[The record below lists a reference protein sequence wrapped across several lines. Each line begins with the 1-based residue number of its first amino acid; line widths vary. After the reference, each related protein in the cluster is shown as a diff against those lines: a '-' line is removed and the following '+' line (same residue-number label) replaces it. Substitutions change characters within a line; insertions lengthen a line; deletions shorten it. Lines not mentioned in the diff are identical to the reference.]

1 MFKSRN
7 HFGVFV
13 VVLAFAGLFSVTQ
26 ATFNLVPEP
35 VAAQGNFPKGALIAW
50 NAKSGAIPS
59 GWAVCDGT
67 NGTPDLRGRYLRG
80 VATFADVGTMDGK
93 EKHKHTVTG
102 TTDNPRNSNPDA
114 WGNDEDDRNKT
125 PATTGLDHTH
135 KFSGATSE
143 EPNNPLSYTVIY
155 LMKK

>member
-1 MFKSRN
+1 MLKSRN
-7 HFGVFV
+7 YIVALV

-26 ATFNLVPEP
+26 ATFNLSAEP
-35 VAAQGNFPKGALIAW
+35 VAAQGTFPKGAIIAW
-50 NAKSGAIPS
+50 NAKSGAIPA

-93 EKHKHTVTG
+93 EKHHHGVTG

-114 WGNDEDDRNKT
+114 WGNDEDDRHKT

-135 KFSGATSE
+135 KFTGTTSE